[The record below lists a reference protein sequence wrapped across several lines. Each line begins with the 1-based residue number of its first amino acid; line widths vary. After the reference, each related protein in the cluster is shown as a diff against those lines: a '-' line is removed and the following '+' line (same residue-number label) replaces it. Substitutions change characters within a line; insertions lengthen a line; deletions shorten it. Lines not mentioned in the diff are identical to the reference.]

1 MNKFQLNIFS
11 KASYEIMLVFLQ
23 FFIISLH
30 FFQWGF
36 IPQKQIIQVSSLSYL
51 VEFLI
56 IIVSFIIMLVGIKDL
71 GRNLSPFPRPINNS
85 NLVTTGIYRFTRHPM
100 YYSLIFISFGF
111 FIIILVAIKDLGRNL
126 SPFPR
131 PINNSKLVTTGI
143 YRFTRHPMYYSL
155 IFISIGVFIIKLS
168 IYYLFL
174 TIILALIIKFKIAL
188 EEKYLINKFKNYLL
202 YKNEVKV

>member
-1 MNKFQLNIFS
+1 MNKFQLKIFL
-11 KASYEIMLVFLQ
+11 KAAYEIILVFLQ

-30 FFQWGF
+30 FFQWEF
-36 IPQKQIIQVSSLSYL
+36 LPQKQIIQASPFSYFL
-51 VEFLI
+51 GILI
-56 IIVSFIIMLVGIKDL
+56 IIIAFIIMLVSIKDL

-85 NLVTTGIYRFTRHPM
+85 NLVT
-100 YYSLIFISFGF
+100 
-111 FIIILVAIKDLGRNL
+111 K
-126 SPFPR
+126 
-131 PINNSKLVTTGI
+131 GI

-155 IFISIGVFIIKLS
+155 IFISIGVFITKLS

>member
-1 MNKFQLNIFS
+1 MSKFQLKVFF
-11 KASYEIMLVFLQ
+11 KAAYDLMLVFLQ

-30 FFQWGF
+30 FFQWEF
-36 IPQKQIIQVSSLSYL
+36 LLQKQIIQASPFSYFL
-51 VEFLI
+51 GILI
-56 IIVSFIIMLVGIKDL
+56 IIIAFIIMLVSIKDL

-85 NLVTTGIYRFTRHPM
+85 
-100 YYSLIFISFGF
+100 S
-111 FIIILVAIKDLGRNL
+111 
-126 SPFPR
+126 
-131 PINNSKLVTTGI
+131 LVTTGI

-174 TIILALIIKFKIAL
+174 TISLALTIKLKIAL
-188 EEKYLINKFKNYLL
+188 EEKYLMNKFKNYLL